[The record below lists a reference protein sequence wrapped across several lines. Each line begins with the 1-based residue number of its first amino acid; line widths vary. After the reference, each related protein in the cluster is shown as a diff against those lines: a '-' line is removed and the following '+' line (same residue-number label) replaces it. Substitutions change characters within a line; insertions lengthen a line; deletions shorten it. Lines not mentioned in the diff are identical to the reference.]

1 VVPNPSDC
9 LGPFVRVDLGF
20 GFVNNLTSSQTLTG
34 TVLPGITGTL
44 SNPSISINPGVR
56 FDVAP
61 GYNFNDW
68 LGAEFSAGILY
79 NGLDHLNG
87 SGTIT
92 TPEGT
97 ETLGSGGLS
106 LTGRYLQVPA
116 LVSAVFRWPGQGRW
130 KPYLSTGFGLA
141 YSQLQITQV
150 DDSQTSDQMSQQ
162 FSPAFQVG
170 SGFLWQVS
178 DMVDFDVMYKLLGTI
193 NPDYSSFQPGVV
205 LSNSFQFGMN
215 IRF

>member
-1 VVPNPSDC
+1 
-9 LGPFVRVDLGF
+9 
-20 GFVNNLTSSQTLTG
+20 
-34 TVLPGITGTL
+34 
-44 SNPSISINPGVR
+44 
-56 FDVAP
+56 VAP

-87 SGTIT
+87 SGSIT
-92 TPEGT
+92 MD
-97 ETLGSGGLS
+97 GSSSPVSVGNGGVS

-130 KPYLSTGFGLA
+130 KPYLSTGFGFA
-141 YSQLQITQV
+141 YSQLQINQV
-150 DDSQTSDQMSQQ
+150 GSVQTSDQMTQQ

-178 DMVDFDVMYKLLGTI
+178 EMVDFDLMYKLLGLI
-193 NPDYSSFQPGVV
+193 NPDYSSLQPGVI
-205 LSNSFQFGMN
+205 LSNSFQIGVN

>member
-1 VVPNPSDC
+1 M
-9 LGPFVRVDLGF
+9 
-20 GFVNNLTSSQTLTG
+20 
-34 TVLPGITGTL
+34 
-44 SNPSISINPGVR
+44 
-56 FDVAP
+56 AP

-87 SGTIT
+87 NGTVT
-92 TPEGT
+92 TQEGT
-97 ETLGSGGLS
+97 QTVAGGGVS

-116 LVSAVFRWPGQGRW
+116 LASAIFRWPGQGRW

-141 YSQLQITQV
+141 YSQLQVTQV
-150 DDSQTSDQMSQQ
+150 GSLETSDEINQQ
-162 FSPAFQVG
+162 FSPAFSVG

-178 DMVDFDVMYKLLGTI
+178 DLVDFDLMYKLLGII

-205 LSNSFQFGMN
+205 LSNSFQFGIQ